1 MPAVHPHDEARG
13 DTHPLPI
20 SRRRFLTR
28 SAMAVAGGVLFSC
41 TGGRVVPSVS
51 DTTPGLDTATP
62 IKRVIYLMLENRS
75 FDNLFGRFPG
85 VNGTRVGNMLGQE
98 KPLLRCP
105 DWLPG
110 DLAHDRASA
119 VGEYHGGRNDDFG
132 IANYGDPFAYTQFF
146 GPEIPAYWLWAREYA
161 ISDNFFASV
170 LGIGCGVGLCR
181 PFALAST
188 TRAVCARQRTQTLEV
203 K

>member
-13 DTHPLPI
+13 DTHQLPI
-20 SRRRFLTR
+20 TRRRFLTR

-51 DTTPGLDTATP
+51 DATPAVDTSTP

-85 VNGTRVGNMLGQE
+85 VTGTDVGVSYGKE
-98 KPLLRCP
+98 VPLRKCP

-110 DLAHDRASA
+110 DLPHDRAA
-119 VGEYHGGRNDDFG
+119 FLN
-132 IANYGDPFAYTQFF
+132 
-146 GPEIPAYWLWAREYA
+146 
-161 ISDNFFASV
+161 
-170 LGIGCGVGLCR
+170 
-181 PFALAST
+181 
-188 TRAVCARQRTQTLEV
+188 
-203 K
+203 